1 MIKDSAEET
10 RDTKYWIGQL
20 TEAATD
26 GGWFSTLRSRNY
38 DTRMALWDGQSSD
51 GKKWPENYGTNV
63 FPWSGSSDC
72 RIRLADLVCNRE
84 AQLCLT
90 ATFAARLQMMPVES
104 SDALSRTAAEA
115 VLKWMLFTHCA
126 SDLRR
131 ELELALNIRATYGL
145 AVMGVFWKT
154 TTRIEEKSV
163 TLEDLIAMAQ
173 EQGDP
178 NSPLA
183 ILMPGLKTA

>member
-1 MIKDSAEET
+1 MTESDEPD

-26 GGWFSTLRSRNY
+26 GGWFSSVRARNY

-51 GKKWPENYGTNV
+51 GRKWASNYGKNV
-63 FPWSGSSDC
+63 FPWEGSADS

-104 SDALSRTAAEA
+104 SDALSAP
-115 VLKWMLFTHCA
+115 H
-126 SDLRR
+126 D
-131 ELELALNIRATYGL
+131 
-145 AVMGVFWKT
+145 
-154 TTRIEEKSV
+154 
-163 TLEDLIAMAQ
+163 
-173 EQGDP
+173 
-178 NSPLA
+178 
-183 ILMPGLKTA
+183 